1 MMTIEHVTRE
11 INRILAAIGA
21 VEPHAPKAAKAARKT
36 AGSLSKPAATAANA
50 AKGPANALR
59 KAAKVVARGAKRLVQ
74 KMAIAKR
81 GKSPK
86 KVTKKRAKR

>member
-21 VEPHAPKAAKAARKT
+21 VEPHAPKVAKAAKK
-36 AGSLSKPAATAANA
+36 AMGSRSKPAATAANT
-50 AKGPANALR
+50 AKGPANAVR